1 MKINKEKFPQKNM
14 RDIPVG
20 ELICFG
26 SGTSANVFMVVNVHY
41 SVDKEVCNVI
51 DIENGSSQFISLDSK
66 VIHLS
71 TAKVVFE

>member
-1 MKINKEKFPQKNM
+1 MKINKEKHPQKNM
-14 RDIPVG
+14 KDISVG

-26 SGTSANVFMVVNVHY
+26 SGTNTAVYMIVNDHY
-41 SVDKEVCNVI
+41 SVDDQLNNVI
-51 DIENGSSQFISLDSK
+51 DIEKGSSQYIDPMAR